1 MLVGKALV
9 NTIVLGIFWVLRV
22 IEFFVV
28 VWVILTWVVFF
39 ASRSSFRWKYRKF
52 FDTLVVINNFL
63 EAATRPILKPFRRLL
78 PPWKT
83 GGVDFSPILLLL
95 AIFMIRTFLAQ
106 IFFGI

>member
-1 MLVGKALV
+1 MVVGKAFV
-9 NTIVLGIFWVLRV
+9 NTLVLGIFWVLRV

-28 VWVILTWVVFF
+28 FWVILTWVVFF
-39 ASRSSFRWKYRKF
+39 MSRSSFRWKYRKF
-52 FDTLVVINNFL
+52 YDTLAVINTFL
-63 EAATRPILKPFRRLL
+63 EAGTRPILKPFRKLL

-106 IFFGI
+106 IFFAF

>member
-1 MLVGKALV
+1 VVGKAFV
-9 NTIVLGIFWVLRV
+9 NTLVLGIFWVLRV

-39 ASRSSFRWKYRKF
+39 MSRSSFRWKRRKV
-52 FDTLVVINNFL
+52 FDTLIVITGFL
-63 EAATRPILKPFRRLL
+63 EAATLPILKPFRKLL

-83 GGVDFSPILLLL
+83 GGVDFSPLLLLL

-106 IFFGI
+106 IFFRF

>member
-1 MLVGKALV
+1 MVGKAFV

-39 ASRSSFRWKYRKF
+39 MARSSFRWKHRKIF
-52 FDTLVVINNFL
+52 ETLLVINDFL
-63 EAATRPILKPFRRLL
+63 EAATRPILRPFRKLL

-83 GGVDFSPILLLL
+83 GGVDFSPLILLL

-106 IFFGI
+106 IFFGF

>member
-1 MLVGKALV
+1 MVVGTALV
-9 NTIVLGIFWVLRV
+9 RTIVLGIFWVLRV

-39 ASRSSFRWKYRKF
+39 MARSSFRWKHRKV
-52 FDTLVVINNFL
+52 FDTLLVINNVL
-63 EAATRPILKPFRRLL
+63 EAATRPILKPFRKLL

-83 GGVDFSPILLLL
+83 GGVDFSPLLLLL

-106 IFFGI
+106 IFFGV